1 MASSRDDFVIAI
13 RSAFL
18 KKSYQQKF
26 SLLTLIFSSLIVII
40 LGSFNFKAIQY
51 VKIGINEV
59 IYRSSH
65 IASLPENYFKEL
77 NIKIDEH
84 LNLYDQYKKNEI
96 ELNKLK
102 EKKLSNDFLILENN
116 KLRELINETIKSEDV
131 YAKVLVDKDSPYL
144 KSIVLNKGSKDNV
157 KIGMAIVD
165 QIYLVGKIIEVNYTN
180 SRALLLSDLNSKIP
194 VLLEPIDIHAVLSGT
209 GKNHGVI
216 EYTKDEYKQKI
227 NGNEMIVYTSGYG
240 GLFKPGMPVGKININ
255 NINKDSE
262 VSFFSDFRQL
272 DYVKIVDYDIGS
284 GN

>member
-40 LGSFNFKAIQY
+40 LGSFNLKAIEY

-65 IASLPENYFKEL
+65 IASLPENYFKDL

-116 KLRELINETIKSEDV
+116 KLRELINETIQSEDV
-131 YAKVLVDKDSPYL
+131 YAKVLIDKDSPYL

-165 QIYLVGKIIEVNYTN
+165 KSYLVGKIIEVNYTN

-216 EYTKDEYKQKI
+216 EYTKDEYKKKI
-227 NGNEMIVYTSGYG
+227 KGNEMIVYTSGYG
-240 GLFKPGMPVGKININ
+240 GLFKPGLPVGKIISNDF
-255 NINKDSE
+255 NKDNV

-272 DYVKIVDYDIGS
+272 DYVKIVSYEIGS